1 MKLGFMDNTS
11 GTKKAVSYTGRI
23 VTREVLTWMVGSN
36 TKAKSFND
44 NIVLYEVIVVET
56 ALYKLAVFV

>member
-1 MKLGFMDNTS
+1 
-11 GTKKAVSYTGRI
+11 
-23 VTREVLTWMVGSN
+23 MVGSN